1 MIRFATLGPSGSNHQ
16 FVVERY
22 LAFHGLGDCATIS
35 LHSDFSAGVAS
46 VLDGGADFLVQC
58 AVHPSTPG
66 TVARYFDG
74 LYVVD
79 TFISPSR
86 ELAIVRN
93 RAKPQSRSIAA
104 MQPTLGYT
112 DLSKWQEIIP
122 TDTVAAVELGLLE
135 GRYDAGL
142 TYASLAD
149 DHPDRF
155 CVSEHIGSVDDAW
168 IAYGRQ
174 RVSGGGLV
182 ACSSSPARA
191 IFRLMSG
198 ASA

>member
-1 MIRFATLGPSGSNHQ
+1 MIRFATLGPAGSNHQ

-22 LAFHGLGDCATIS
+22 LAFHGLRDCATIS
-35 LHSDFSAGVAS
+35 LHSDFSAGAAS
-46 VLDGGADFLVQC
+46 VLDGSADFLVQC
-58 AVHPSTPG
+58 AVHPSTAD

-86 ELAIVRN
+86 DLAIVHN
-93 RAKPQSRSIAA
+93 RAKPQSRSIAV
-104 MQPTLGYT
+104 MQPTLRYA

-122 TDTVAAVELGLLE
+122 TETVAAVELGLLE

-155 CVSEHIGSVDDAW
+155 CISEHIGSVDDAW
-168 IAYGRQ
+168 IVYGRQ

-182 ACSSSPARA
+182 ACSSSPATA

-198 ASA
+198 ASG